1 METTANQIKKTKKN
15 KQPTQE
21 NKTQQDIF
29 AAPTNT
35 PEHAQEQLQPEQ
47 KEIRLVDIPINDE
60 NVALNVMV
68 GFLNVAH
75 KRGIF
80 TIDESAK
87 IWECISK
94 FQKH

>member
-1 METTANQIKKTKKN
+1 MDTTTNQIKKTKKN

-21 NKTQQDIF
+21 NKTQQETF
-29 AAPTNT
+29 AAPINT
-35 PEHAQEQLQPEQ
+35 SEQEQLQPEQ